1 MSPRINRRT
10 TLKGLAALTC
20 VPLLPRF
27 GFAIE
32 DAHAGSA
39 PSAAALRHDSFDD
52 GWRFHLG
59 DVPGGESATL
69 RDDQWRTLSL
79 PHDWSIEDRPAHP
92 ESTGEA
98 AIWEDCNCAEEI
110 GPFSR
115 IASEGR
121 DATGWVVGGTGW
133 YRKTFASPKV
143 SANGRAELLFDG
155 AYMNAD
161 VWINGHHLGNHPYG
175 YTGFAFD
182 LAPFLKK
189 AENNVLAVKIN
200 NFGKNSRWYSGS
212 GIYRHAWLTV
222 TPQIYLPLWA
232 IHVQTPEIATDAATL
247 KASIQVGN
255 NGPASAEAHVQLK
268 ILDVSGSV
276 VAQADARQQIP
287 ASGMSEVILSPKL
300 TQPKLWSPSSPHLYS
315 AQVEVHSSNG
325 AVDSRSVNFGV
336 RQIQVDAEHGLRING
351 ESFKMRGGCMHHD
364 NGILGSAAIDRA
376 EERRVELMKANGFNA
391 IRFSHNPQ
399 SPAFLDACDRLG
411 MMVIDEAFDMWSLPK
426 NPDDYHLHF
435 EEWWQRD
442 IDAMVMRDRNHASVI
457 FWSVGNEIPEGSDPA
472 GLTIEKRL
480 IDRIMQL
487 DQSRPITEAMPP
499 FLNAEHPRPWSDTDA
514 PFQLMGVGGYNY
526 EWSKYEPDHTRHPE
540 RVMVGTESF
549 PLQVFEIWEKVNKLP
564 YVIGDFVWTGMDYLG
579 ESTLGGAVLD
589 APKSP
594 FGPPPPA
601 SAATP
606 AVEMDV
612 PANTTFNKPGFN
624 KPGFPWFNSYCGDI
638 DIIGNKKPQ
647 SYSRDVV
654 WGRSN
659 LEVAVL
665 RPVPEGR
672 KELLMLWG
680 WWDELRSWTWPGHEG
695 KALTVRIY
703 STADQ
708 VRLELNGKA
717 VGTANVSSSTKLA
730 AELQVPYA
738 PGELKAIAMKDGK
751 VLSTTILK
759 TVGAPHRITLHPD
772 RARLRR
778 DRNDLSYVMV
788 HIEDDEGNL
797 IPDAVMQVNFKVA
810 GAGQLAA
817 AGNANPKE
825 MGSFR
830 LPRHKTFGG
839 ICLAILRPTGA
850 AGAIQL
856 EASAQG
862 LQSASTEIKV
872 G

>member
-20 VPLLPRF
+20 IPLLPMF
-27 GFAIE
+27 GFASE
-32 DAHAGSA
+32 DPHVLGA
-39 PSAAALRHDSFDD
+39 PPADALRNDSFDD
-52 GWRFHLG
+52 GWHFHRG
-59 DVPGGESATL
+59 DVPGAESPAL
-69 RDDQWRTLSL
+69 PDDQWRKLTL
-79 PHDWSIEDRPAHP
+79 PHDWSIEDLPTHL

-115 IASEGR
+115 IASEGGA
-121 DATGWVVGGTGW
+121 ATGWVVGGTGW
-133 YRKTFASPKV
+133 YRKTFASPKM
-143 SANGRAELLFDG
+143 SANGRAELRFDG

-161 VWINGHHLGNHPYG
+161 IWINGRHLGNHPYG

-189 AENNVLAVKIN
+189 DGDNLLAVKIN

-212 GIYRHAWLTV
+212 GLYRHVWLTIMPEV
-222 TPQIYLPLWA
+222 YLPLWG
-232 IHVQTPEIATDAATL
+232 IHVQTPEIADDAATL
-247 KASIQVGN
+247 KASIRVGN
-255 NGPASAEAHVQLK
+255 NGHASAEAHVLLK
-268 ILDVSGSV
+268 ILDASGSL

-287 ASGMSEVILSPKL
+287 ASGMGEVILTPKL
-300 TQPKLWSPSSPHLYS
+300 TQPKLWSPASPHLYS
-315 AQVEVHSSNG
+315 AHVEVQSSDG
-325 AVDSRSVNFGV
+325 AVDKRSVNFGV
-336 RQIQVDAEHGLRING
+336 RRIQVDAEHGLRING
-351 ESFKMRGGCMHHD
+351 ESFKLRGGCMHHD

-391 IRFSHNPQ
+391 IRCSHNPQ

-411 MMVIDEAFDMWSLPK
+411 MMVVDEAFDMWSLPK
-426 NPDDYHLHF
+426 NPDDYHLYF
-435 EEWWQRD
+435 KEWWQRD
-442 IDAMVMRDRNHASVI
+442 IEAMVLRDRNHPSVI
-457 FWSVGNEIPEGSDPA
+457 LWSVGNEIPERADPA
-472 GLTIEKRL
+472 GLAIEKQL
-480 IDRIMQL
+480 IDRIRQL
-487 DQSRPITEAMPP
+487 DQTRPITEAIPP
-499 FLNAEHPRPWSDTDA
+499 FFDAKRPRPWTDTDA
-514 PFQLMGVGGYNY
+514 PFQLLGVGGYNY
-526 EWSKYEPDHTRHPE
+526 EWSKYESDHARHPE
-540 RVMVGTESF
+540 RVMAGTESF

-579 ESTLGGAVLD
+579 ESALGGAVLD
-589 APKSP
+589 APKNP
-594 FGPPPPA
+594 FQLPPA
-601 SAATP
+601 AASGKPP
-606 AVEMDV
+606 AIDMDL
-612 PANTTFNKPGFN
+612 PANTTFNR
-624 KPGFPWFNSYCGDI
+624 PGFPWFNSYCGDI

-647 SYSRDVV
+647 SYFRDVV
-654 WGRSN
+654 WGRST

-672 KELLMLWG
+672 KEELMLWG

-717 VGTANVSSSTKLA
+717 VGTVDVSSSTKLT

-738 PGELKAIAMKDGK
+738 PGELKAIAIKDGRA
-751 VLSTTILK
+751 LSTTVLK

-772 RARLRR
+772 RTRLQRN
-778 DRNDLSYVMV
+778 RNDLSYVMV
-788 HIEDDEGNL
+788 HIEDAEGNL

-825 MGSFR
+825 MDSFR

-850 AGAIQL
+850 DGAIQL

-862 LQSASTEIKV
+862 LQSASTEITV

>member
-1 MSPRINRRT
+1 MSPRVNRRS

-27 GFAIE
+27 AFANE
-32 DAHAGSA
+32 DPHMPGVPLAD
-39 PSAAALRHDSFDD
+39 ALRADSFDD
-52 GWRFHLG
+52 GWRFHRG
-59 DVPGGESATL
+59 DVPAAESPTL
-69 RDDQWRTLSL
+69 PDGDWREIIL
-79 PHDWSIEDRPAHP
+79 PHDWSIEDLSAHR

-98 AIWEDCNCAEEI
+98 AIWNDCNCAEEI

-115 IASEGR
+115 IASEGEA
-121 DATGWVVGGTGW
+121 ATGWVVGGVGW

-143 SANGRAELLFDG
+143 PANGRAQLLFDG

-182 LAPFLKK
+182 LAPFFKK
-189 AENNVLAVKIN
+189 DGNNVLAVKIN

-212 GIYRHAWLTV
+212 GIYRHVWLTV
-222 TPQIYLPLWA
+222 MPQIYLPLWG
-232 IHVQTPEIATDAATL
+232 IHVQTPDVATDAATL

-255 NGPASAEAHVQLK
+255 NGPTSAEAHVLLK
-268 ILDVSGSV
+268 ILDASGNL
-276 VAQADARQQIP
+276 VAQADVRQQIP
-287 ASGMSEVILSPKL
+287 ASGKGEVILAAKL

-315 AQVEVHSSNG
+315 AQVEVQSLDG
-325 AVDSRSVNFGV
+325 AVDKRSVNFGV
-336 RQIQVDAEHGLRING
+336 RRIQVDAEHGLRING
-351 ESFKMRGGCMHHD
+351 ESFKLRGGCMHHD

-391 IRFSHNPQ
+391 IRCSHNPQ

-411 MMVIDEAFDMWSLPK
+411 MMVVDEAFDMWSLPK
-426 NPDDYHLHF
+426 NTDDYHLYF
-435 EEWWQRD
+435 KDWWQRD
-442 IDAMVMRDRNHASVI
+442 IDAMVLRDRNHPSVI
-457 FWSVGNEIPEGSDPA
+457 LWSVGNEIPERADPA
-472 GLTIEKRL
+472 GLAIEKRL
-480 IDRIMQL
+480 IERVMEL
-487 DQSRPITEAMPP
+487 DPSRPITEAIPP
-499 FLNAEHPRPWSDTDA
+499 FFDAAHPRPWADTDA
-514 PFQLMGVGGYNY
+514 PFKLLGVGGYNY
-526 EWSKYEPDHTRHPE
+526 EWSKYESDHARHPE
-540 RVMVGTESF
+540 RVMAGTESF

-579 ESTLGGAVLD
+579 ESALGGAVLD
-589 APKSP
+589 APKNP
-594 FGPPPPA
+594 FQPPPPA
-601 SAATP
+601 SGAKPP
-606 AVEMDV
+606 AIDMDM
-612 PANTTFNKPGFN
+612 PANTTFKKPC
-624 KPGFPWFNSYCGDI
+624 FPWFDSYCGDI
-638 DIIGNKKPQ
+638 DIVGNKKPQ
-647 SYSRDVV
+647 SYFRDVV
-654 WGRSN
+654 WGRSK

-672 KELLMLWG
+672 KEELMLWG

-717 VGTANVSSSTKLA
+717 VGTADVSSSTKLT
-730 AELQVPYA
+730 AELQVRYA
-738 PGELKAIAMKDGK
+738 PGELKAIAIKDGN
-751 VLSTTILK
+751 VLSTMLLK

-772 RARLRR
+772 RTQLRR

-788 HIEDDEGNL
+788 HVEDSEGTL
-797 IPDAVMQVNFKVA
+797 IPDAVMKVHFKVA

-817 AGNANPKE
+817 VGNANPKE
-825 MGSFR
+825 MDSFR
-830 LPRHKTFGG
+830 LARHKTFGG
-839 ICLAILRPTGA
+839 MCLAILRPTGA
-850 AGAIQL
+850 EGAIQL
-856 EASAQG
+856 EASAEG